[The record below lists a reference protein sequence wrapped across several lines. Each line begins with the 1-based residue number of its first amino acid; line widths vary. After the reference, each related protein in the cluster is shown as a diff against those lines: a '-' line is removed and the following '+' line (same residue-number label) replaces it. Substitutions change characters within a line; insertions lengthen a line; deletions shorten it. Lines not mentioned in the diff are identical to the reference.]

1 MKKILLLGLA
11 LPLAIVACNNTGK
24 DSTEKADSAN
34 EAKGDSMNGYK
45 DTMNRNGTLGVSEAT
60 SKFMVDVADVNMTE
74 IQLGKLAQDKAASQR
89 IKDFAS
95 MMVKDHSGAT
105 DDLKSLAAQKNVTLP
120 TTISDEHQKKMNDLN
135 KKTGKDF
142 DKAYIDMMEDGHE
155 SAVKDFEKNTDNSD
169 ADVKAF
175 VNKMLPT
182 LRMHRDSANAI
193 KKALGY

>member
-105 DDLKSLAAQKNVTLP
+105 YDLKSLAAQKNVTLP
-120 TTISDEHQKKMNDLN
+120 TTISDDHQKKMNDLN
-135 KKTGKDF
+135 KNTGKDF

-155 SAVKDFEKNTDNSD
+155 STVKDFEKNTDNSD

>member
-155 SAVKDFEKNTDNSD
+155 STVKDFEKNTDNSD